1 MFDDAC
7 IRRVRITTG
16 DVAPGP
22 DDDEK
27 NDIVVMDDFI
37 YAEPVE
43 SMTVQGA
50 QKDAKDLLATDENA
64 LTEAAAP
71 WNAYS
76 EGRKRPRERTCRG
89 HNGHGDS

>member
-1 MFDDAC
+1 
-7 IRRVRITTG
+7 
-16 DVAPGP
+16 
-22 DDDEK
+22 
-27 NDIVVMDDFI
+27 MDDFI

-71 WNAYS
+71 WKPHS
-76 EGRKRPRERTCRG
+76 EVSKKAAERTCRG